1 MTANSTTPLSPMAV
15 LSPSQSQSVPL
26 EQSRTLLTQ
35 SGYFPGFCTPCA
47 SETDVDSDDESHTD
61 AYNCTANSNGYS
73 NGSSKPSRNKP
84 RKFFSSI
91 HDQIRDYE
99 DHDDNDNSDD
109 NDIFTPCSTGRSP
122 VTSPPVLVRPSSY
135 NNLVYY
141 PVSAHTLEPRDDAP
155 SSSTES
161 SGVPVGDPKSANPPL
176 RLDELT
182 YFQHRI
188 RQLHR
193 SNPPR
198 VPHFGQLSANGM
210 DSTENQL
217 LVEAARRAQL
227 SVILRDLKELEM

>member
-1 MTANSTTPLSPMAV
+1 MAV
-15 LSPSQSQSVPL
+15 LSPSQSVPL
-26 EQSRTLLTQ
+26 EQSRTLLSQ
-35 SGYFPGFCTPCA
+35 SGYFPGFCTPCI
-47 SETDVDSDDESHTD
+47 SEADADSDDESHTD
-61 AYNCTANSNGYS
+61 TYNCTANCNGNG
-73 NGSSKPSRNKP
+73 NGSSKSSRSKP

-99 DHDDNDNSDD
+99 DCDDVDNSDD

-141 PVSAHTLEPRDDAP
+141 PVSSHTLEARDDDAP
-155 SSSTES
+155 SSSTAS
-161 SGVPVGDPKSANPPL
+161 SGVSLGEPKFANLPM
-176 RLDELT
+176 RLDELA
-182 YFQHRI
+182 YYEHRI
-188 RQLHR
+188 HQLHR
-193 SNPPR
+193 ST
-198 VPHFGQLSANGM
+198 VPHVPHYGQRAATGM